1 MNIIK
6 KINKL
11 KKLSKKNDT
20 LEFVRKSIEID
31 LEKISKKSKEYKSMF
46 DRCRNLT
53 IEIMKN
59 QIEMH
64 QIAIAHMR
72 YQKKVSA

>member
-1 MNIIK
+1 MKIRQ

-11 KKLSKKNDT
+11 NKKNNT

-31 LEKISKKSKEYKSMF
+31 LDKISKKSQEYKSMF
-46 DRCRNLT
+46 NRGRNLM

-59 QIEMH
+59 QIKIHE
-64 QIAIAHMR
+64 IAIAHMR
-72 YQKKVSA
+72 LQKKVSA